1 MQTRDPPALT
11 SARLTDSRQMT
22 GQLLAFDKVSSA
34 CIAKI
39 HVLLT
44 RLQHMNL
51 VLGDTDEFRRIKR
64 KQTKPSAP
72 GASSSTATQTVE
84 TEEKRTLGL
93 TILRGAQIVSLSV
106 ESAPPAD
113 PSTRLGKS
121 TVGSLPTG
129 LTSGP
134 GVSRP
139 AGRGAAPT
147 SLAVS
152 FQSLDMATF
161 TADIL
166 YRVRLL
172 ESVAVFLL
180 LSLSF
185 LARLALDLDE
195 VAVSLPWFSTAM
207 YSLLT
212 CRQLL
217 LPASPLGAS
226 LLRAFLK
233 GNSHPRASTQVVVLQ
248 VSTLP
253 HEDKRVLGRLV
264 LRRTCPLSTGLRY
277 HLAFGNAISERCG

>member
-1 MQTRDPPALT
+1 
-11 SARLTDSRQMT
+11 
-22 GQLLAFDKVSSA
+22 
-34 CIAKI
+34 
-39 HVLLT
+39 
-44 RLQHMNL
+44 MNL

-64 KQTKPSAP
+64 KQTKPAAP

-152 FQSLDMATF
+152 YRPLNMATF
-161 TADIL
+161 AAKLL

-172 ESVAVFLL
+172 ELVAVFPL

-185 LARLALDLDE
+185 LAPLALDLDE
-195 VAVSLPWFSTAM
+195 VAVSLPLSSTAM
-207 YSLLT
+207 YQLLT
-212 CRQLL
+212 
-217 LPASPLGAS
+217 S
-226 LLRAFLK
+226 K
-233 GNSHPRASTQVVVLQ
+233 
-248 VSTLP
+248 
-253 HEDKRVLGRLV
+253 
-264 LRRTCPLSTGLRY
+264 
-277 HLAFGNAISERCG
+277 